1 VPALNLSSTRKI
13 GWTETSLEIAVALA
27 LAATAWAL
35 YHPVLRLWW
44 MDDDFYHLRHL
55 LTGPAGW
62 YLYSAAEYHR
72 LETKVLTPL
81 FFLSMDADRRLFGLV
96 PYPFYVHQLVSLML
110 APVALYGGMRIW
122 LPRWWAA
129 AGAWIFVVGP
139 VTASLAPLLMVR
151 HYVEAVLLGALAVA
165 AWARAVRLQG
175 NGQGW
180 RARGFAWT
188 SAALYLAACLA
199 KEIAIPLAALLPFLP
214 APAGARPVPLAAR
227 LRLALPH
234 GAMLGLYAVL
244 RSVTMSTFLG
254 GYGFK
259 VDPARLPAVALA
271 QPGRIAAELVGHQAS
286 LASGVFLAALAAGI
300 LALLGFRKRPALLRL
315 GGALLLALLPVL
327 PVATQVEPR
336 HALAAWIVVAVAFAV
351 GGRALAESGRR
362 RLAIGLAAV
371 ACLAGVAVNR
381 QDWRV
386 RFAAVE
392 RRSAENRFVL
402 ALREGD
408 VLRGAQTVAASLAE
422 LRWMKEKVFH
432 LPPGGR
438 WFQDDYYLCAH
449 PEPLGRVWSWDPE
462 ARRVADVTP
471 RIPDL
476 RNQYCSEIRAGAPL
490 AAHFHVSGG
499 VLRWEL
505 GPHPD
510 GTYSFLLGDGAV
522 GIFGMPRQA
531 GFYLHGLQPLA
542 LRVKY
547 ESPAGWLAVSP
558 ELSVPG
564 AEGTDVRWRRE

>member
-1 VPALNLSSTRKI
+1 VLPPNPPWSRRAGWIEI
-13 GWTETSLEIAVALA
+13 GIEIALGLA
-27 LAATAWAL
+27 LAATVWAL
-35 YHPVLRLWW
+35 YYSVLGLWW

-62 YLYSAAEYHR
+62 YLYSAAEYHH

-81 FFLSMDADRRLFGLV
+81 FFLSVDADRRVFGLV
-96 PYPFYVHQLVSLML
+96 PCPFYVHQLVSLSL
-110 APVALYGGMRIW
+110 APVALYGAMRIW

-129 AGAWIFVVGP
+129 AGAWVFVIGP

-151 HYVEAVLLGALAVA
+151 HYIEAILLAALAVG
-165 AWARAVRLQG
+165 AWAGAVSRPGRRAWGL
-175 NGQGW
+175 
-180 RARGFAWT
+180 AWM
-188 SAALYLAACLA
+188 SAVLYLAACLA

-214 APAGARPVPLAAR
+214 APAGAPPIPLGAR
-227 LRLALPH
+227 LRLAIPH
-234 GAMLGLYAVL
+234 AAMLGLYAAL
-244 RSVTMSTFLG
+244 RFVTMSTFLG

-259 VDPARLPAVALA
+259 VDPGRFPAVALA
-271 QPGRIAAELVGHQAS
+271 EPGRIAAELVGGRTS
-286 LASGVFLAALAAGI
+286 LAAVVFLAALAAG
-300 LALLGFRKRPALLRL
+300 LVALLGLRGRPAALRL
-315 GGALLLALLPVL
+315 GAALLLALLPVL

-336 HALAAWIVVAVAFAV
+336 HALAAWIVVAVAFAA
-351 GGRALAESGRR
+351 GGRAMAESGRR
-362 RLAIGLAAV
+362 RLGIGLAVA
-371 ACLAGVAVNR
+371 ACLAGLAVNR
-381 QDWRV
+381 QDWRL

-392 RRSAENRFVL
+392 RRSAENRFLL

-422 LRWMKEKVFH
+422 LQWMKEKVFR

-449 PEPLGRVWSWDPE
+449 QGALAPSGHVWSWNPE
-462 ARRVADVTP
+462 TRRVADVT
-471 RIPDL
+471 RRVPDL

-505 GPHPD
+505 GPYPD
-510 GTYSFLLGDGAV
+510 GTYSFLLGDGAM
-522 GIFGMPRQA
+522 GIFAMPRKA

-547 ESPAGWLAVSP
+547 ESPAGWIAVSP

-564 AEGTDVRWRRE
+564 VEGTDVKWRQD

>member
-1 VPALNLSSTRKI
+1 VPAPNISWIRRSGWIEI
-13 GWTETSLEIAVALA
+13 GAEIAIALA

-35 YHPVLRLWW
+35 YHSVLGLWW

-62 YLYSAAEYHR
+62 YLYNAAEYHR

-81 FFLSMDADRRLFGLV
+81 FFLSVDADRRLFGLV
-96 PYPFYVHQLVSLML
+96 PYPFYLHQLVSLAL
-110 APVALYGGMRIW
+110 APVVLYGAMRIW
-122 LPRWWAA
+122 LPRVWAA
-129 AGAWIFVVGP
+129 VGSWLFVIGP
-139 VTASLAPLLMVR
+139 VTASLATLLMVR
-151 HYVEAVLLGALAVA
+151 HYIEAILLGALAVG
-165 AWARAVRLQG
+165 AWAGAVSRTGRRA
-175 NGQGW
+175 W
-180 RARGFAWT
+180 FFAWT

-214 APAGARPVPLAAR
+214 APGGASPLPFRRR
-227 LRLALPH
+227 LRLAIPH
-234 GAMLGLYAVL
+234 AVLLGLYTVL
-244 RSVTMSTFLG
+244 RLVTMSTFLG

-259 VDPARLPAVALA
+259 VDPSRLPAVALA
-271 QPGRIAAELVGHQAS
+271 QPGRIAAELVGGRTS
-286 LASGVFLAALAAGI
+286 LAAGVFLAALAAGMI
-300 LALLGFRKRPALLRL
+300 ALIRLRGRPAALRL
-315 GGALLLALLPVL
+315 GAAVLLALLPVL

-336 HALAAWIVVAVAFAV
+336 HALAAWIVVSVAFAA

-362 RLAIGLAAV
+362 RLAMGLAAA
-371 ACLAGVAVNR
+371 ACLAGLAVNR

-408 VLRGAQTVAASLAE
+408 VLRGARTVAASLAE
-422 LRWMKEKVFH
+422 LQWMKEKVFH

-449 PEPLGRVWSWDPE
+449 PGSLGRVWSWDPDAHRVVDIT
-462 ARRVADVTP
+462 ARV
-471 RIPDL
+471 PDL
-476 RNQYCSEIRAGAPL
+476 RNQYCSGIRAGAPL
-490 AAHFHVSGG
+490 AVRFHVAGG

-522 GIFGMPRQA
+522 GIFGMPRRA
-531 GFYLHGLQPLA
+531 GFYLTGLQPLA

-547 ESPAGWLAVSP
+547 EAPAGWIAVSP
-558 ELSVPG
+558 ELNVPSV
-564 AEGTDVRWRRE
+564 EGTDVRWQQE